1 MGEYIINSHVR
12 FSFFG
17 HNFFNLSFFLKLNEH
32 IHAYLGGD
40 SFIFLCFLTIMSV
53 ERAKS
58 RKPSFFDITP
68 SVGIYDKKHKN
79 IKPKAPKYA
88 WMCLFNFR
96 KQLKLKKL

>member
-17 HNFFNLSFFLKLNEH
+17 HIFFSLSFKKPRNMC
-32 IHAYLGGD
+32 IHAYLGAFG
-40 SFIFLCFLTIMSV
+40 FIFLCLLTIMSV

-58 RKPSFFDITP
+58 RKPSFFDITL

-88 WMCLFNFR
+88 WIHMFLGLL
-96 KQLKLKKL
+96 KLKLKKI